1 MYIIQCIIRML
12 IMYTVQLINKE
23 FHYIYTSQRLSM
35 FIIHTVLTIK
45 VY

>member
-23 FHYIYTSQRLSM
+23 FRYIYILLSA
-35 FIIHTVLTIK
+35 
-45 VY
+45 